1 MLRSVSTANGQTEIR
16 KGLQAGQKGRR
27 VGSIPGRFRVEP
39 QSHDYAHGRHASG
52 ARQGTDVTH
61 RGQGKVENIGK
72 EEITISHGPI
82 ASLQWGAMTMG
93 FKLPATG
100 LPQGVAVGNSV
111 SFEIRQ
117 TKDGAFQII
126 SIAPA
131 ESNAA
136 PTDTA
141 AKGVI
146 TKPRDNASPGVK
158 P

>member
-1 MLRSVSTANGQTEIR
+1 
-16 KGLQAGQKGRR
+16 QAGQKVVVSGQFLVDSESNLRATTTR
-27 VGSIPGRFRVEP
+27 MGDMP
-39 QSHDYAHGRHASG
+39 SG
-52 ARQGTDVTH
+52 AGQGTDVTH

-146 TKPRDNASPGVK
+146 TKPR
-158 P
+158 